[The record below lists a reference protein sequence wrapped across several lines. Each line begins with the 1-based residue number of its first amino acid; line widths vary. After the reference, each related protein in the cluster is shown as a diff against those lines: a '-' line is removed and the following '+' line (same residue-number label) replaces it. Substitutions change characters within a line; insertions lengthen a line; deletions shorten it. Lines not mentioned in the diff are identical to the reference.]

1 METKTTIKQ
10 NWESFKL
17 VRNTNFNLIK
27 IISSTLINL
36 IPSGF
41 KNSIRWQTG
50 HLVAVQLS
58 LLFQWT
64 NFDLPLDD
72 SYLSYFGKETS
83 PANFDSDTPDI
94 KKIMK
99 DAEFHTFT
107 TEKSFERLTDR
118 VYPTKITVS
127 TGHEISSFSDAV
139 GYLPLHEA
147 YHFASV
153 RLLMNSLKAQQ
164 KVI

>member
-1 METKTTIKQ
+1 MGKMTTIKQ

-17 VRNTNFNLIK
+17 VRNTNLNLIK
-27 IISSTLINL
+27 TVSPTMIDL

-41 KNSIRWQTG
+41 KNNIRWQTG

-72 SYLSYFGKETS
+72 SYLSYFGKGTS
-83 PANFDSDTPDI
+83 PANFDSNTPDI
-94 KKIMK
+94 RRIMK

-107 TEKSFERLTDR
+107 TEQSFESLTDR

-139 GYLPLHEA
+139 GFLPLHEA
-147 YHFASV
+147 YHFASIKA
-153 RLLMNSLKAQQ
+153 LMNSLKVLQ
-164 KVI
+164 KVE